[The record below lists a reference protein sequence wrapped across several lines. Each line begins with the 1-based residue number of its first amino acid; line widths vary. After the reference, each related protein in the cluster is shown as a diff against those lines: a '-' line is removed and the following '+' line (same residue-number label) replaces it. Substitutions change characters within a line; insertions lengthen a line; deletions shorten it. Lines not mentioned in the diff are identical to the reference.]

1 MTIKLKQESLWSLE
15 HYSKIRKDFRIEVLK
30 HKKNRR
36 VALGDHITLTFEDKK
51 TVRYQVQEMLRIEKT
66 FDASGIQDELEAY
79 NPLIPD
85 GKNFKC
91 TMMIEYPDENVRRE
105 KLKILKEI
113 EHKAWVMVEGCDK
126 VWSIADEDLDR
137 SNEEKTSAVHFL
149 RFELNEDMVSALKY
163 GVSLAIGVDHPEY
176 SVAVDP
182 LPTNIRTCL
191 TSDLL

>member
-91 TMMIEYPDENVRRE
+91 TMMIEQAAHHAQKAQLEQTAYVWPVIQGSSQGRLNRRRG
-105 KLKILKEI
+105 
-113 EHKAWVMVEGCDK
+113 AK
-126 VWSIADEDLDR
+126 VHIGNPHWNASFGR
-137 SNEEKTSAVHFL
+137 H
-149 RFELNEDMVSALKY
+149 
-163 GVSLAIGVDHPEY
+163 AIFRLHRVPF
-176 SVAVDP
+176 
-182 LPTNIRTCL
+182 R
-191 TSDLL
+191 

>member
-1 MTIKLKQESLWSLE
+1 MTIKLNQESLWSLE

-113 EHKAWVMVEGCDK
+113 EHKVWVMVEGCDK

-137 SNEEKTSAVHFL
+137 SNKEKTSAVHFL

>member
-1 MTIKLKQESLWSLE
+1 MTIKLNQESLWSLE

-36 VALGDHITLTFEDKK
+36 VALGDHIILTFEDKK
-51 TVRYQVQEMLRIEKT
+51 TVRYQIQEMLRIEKT

-91 TMMIEYPDENVRRE
+91 TMMIEYPDENIRRE

-113 EHKAWVMVEGCDK
+113 EHKVWVMVEGCDK

>member
-91 TMMIEYPDENVRRE
+91 TMMIEYPDENVRRG

-113 EHKAWVMVEGCDK
+113 EHKVWVMVEGCNK

>member
-1 MTIKLKQESLWSLE
+1 
-15 HYSKIRKDFRIEVLK
+15 
-30 HKKNRR
+30 
-36 VALGDHITLTFEDKK
+36 
-51 TVRYQVQEMLRIEKT
+51 MLRIEKT

-91 TMMIEYPDENVRRE
+91 TMMIEYPDENIRRE

-113 EHKAWVMVEGCDK
+113 EHKVWVMVEGCDK

>member
-1 MTIKLKQESLWSLE
+1 MTTKLKQNTLWSLE
-15 HYSKIRKDFRIEVLK
+15 HYSRIRKEFRVEVLE

-36 VALGDHITLTFEDKK
+36 VALGDNITLIFEDEK
-51 TVRYQVQEMLRIEKT
+51 TVRYQIQEMLRIEKT
-66 FDASGIQDELEAY
+66 FDFSGIQDELEAY

-91 TMMIEYPDENVRRE
+91 TMMIEYPDQNVRKE
-105 KLKILKEI
+105 KLKSLKEI
-113 EHKAWVMVEGCDK
+113 EHKVWVMVEGCDR

-163 GVSLAIGVDHPEY
+163 GVSLAVGVDHPEY

-182 LPTNIRTCL
+182 IPTNIRTCL
-191 TSDLL
+191 TGDLL

>member
-1 MTIKLKQESLWSLE
+1 MTIKLNQESLWSLE

-91 TMMIEYPDENVRRE
+91 TMMIEYPDENIRRE

-163 GVSLAIGVDHPEY
+163 GVSMAIGVDHPEY

>member
-1 MTIKLKQESLWSLE
+1 MTIKLNQESLWSLE

>member
-51 TVRYQVQEMLRIEKT
+51 TVRYQIQEMLRIEKT

>member
-1 MTIKLKQESLWSLE
+1 MTIKLNQESLWSLE

-51 TVRYQVQEMLRIEKT
+51 TVRYQIQEMLRIEKT

>member
-1 MTIKLKQESLWSLE
+1 MANKLKQNSLWSLE
-15 HYSKIRKDFRIEVLK
+15 HYSKIRKDFRVEVLK

-36 VALGDHITLTFEDKK
+36 IALGDYITLIFEDEK
-51 TVRYQVQEMLRIEKT
+51 TVRYQIQGMLRIEKT
-66 FDASGIQDELEAY
+66 FDVSGIQDELEAY

-91 TMMIEYPDENVRRE
+91 TMMIEYPDQNIRKE
-105 KLKILKEI
+105 KLKSLKEI
-113 EHKAWVMVEGCDK
+113 EHKVWVMVEGCDK

-137 SNEEKTSAVHFL
+137 SNNEKTSAVHFL

-163 GVSLAIGVDHPEY
+163 GVSMAIGVDHPEY

-182 LPTNIRTCL
+182 LPANIRTCL
-191 TSDLL
+191 TGDLL

>member
-51 TVRYQVQEMLRIEKT
+51 TVRYQVQEMLKNEKT